1 MIGRASPLPPRLA
14 PRPAPAGDDEQQ
26 GPCRSD
32 CAFNN
37 PSSPYGF
44 AVLPMAPGEDAAA
57 KLAANTT
64 PPAVA
69 DSLQAHGN
77 ECAAP

>member
-1 MIGRASPLPPRLA
+1 MLQKLPRALLGC
-14 PRPAPAGDDEQQ
+14 AGDQ
-26 GPCRSD
+26 GADSPCTSS

-44 AVLPMAPGEDAAA
+44 AVLPLAPGEDAAA

-64 PPAVA
+64 PSAAV
-69 DSLQAHGN
+69 DSMLAHGN
-77 ECAAP
+77 K